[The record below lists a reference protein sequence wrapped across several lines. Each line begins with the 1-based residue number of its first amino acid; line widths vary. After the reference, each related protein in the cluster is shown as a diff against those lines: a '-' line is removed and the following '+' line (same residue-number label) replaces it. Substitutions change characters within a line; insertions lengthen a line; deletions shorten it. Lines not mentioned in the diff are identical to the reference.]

1 MHNLRRSPYL
11 SVMTMPTTDVPDLF
25 DQTALHRNLSRA
37 AANGNLPGFLDT
49 AATTELI
56 DRFESIS
63 RKFTKIAIVS
73 HDASPIVSAIEP
85 QLSSNAT
92 ITEIPMLTA
101 DGVFLN
107 NPNLPQQA
115 FDCIFVC
122 PGLEWVNDLPG
133 SLSRL
138 HHALKPDGV
147 MLAAMLGGESLHELR
162 SSWLQAET
170 MLIAGA
176 SPRVAPF
183 CDIRDAGGLLQR
195 AGFALPVVDT
205 DRLTVRYGNAL
216 QLVRDLKAHGLS
228 NIMTERH
235 RSLVTPNLMATACA
249 HYDRNFA
256 DPDNRVR
263 ATFQLIYLTGW
274 SPHESQPK
282 PLRPGSAKSRLADA
296 LKVHEKKL
304 PRD

>member
-1 MHNLRRSPYL
+1 
-11 SVMTMPTTDVPDLF
+11 MTMLTPENPDLF

-37 AANGNLPGFLDT
+37 AASGNLPGFLDT
-49 AATTELI
+49 AAATGLI
-56 DRFESIS
+56 DRFENIS
-63 RKFTKIAIVS
+63 RKFCEVAIVS
-73 HDASPIVSAIEP
+73 HDASPIVSAIRP
-85 QLSSNAT
+85 LLSNHAAM
-92 ITEIPMLTA
+92 TEIPILAA
-101 DGVFLN
+101 DGMFLN

-133 SLSRL
+133 SLTRL

-147 MLAAMLGGESLHELR
+147 LLAAMLGGESLHELR
-162 SSWLQAET
+162 SSWLWAET
-170 MLIAGA
+170 TLIAGA

-205 DRLTVRYGNAL
+205 DRLTVRYSNAL
-216 QLVRDLKAHGLS
+216 QLVRDLKEHGLS
-228 NIMTERH
+228 NAMTQRH

-274 SPHESQPK
+274 SPHESQPR

-304 PRD
+304 PGEE

>member
-1 MHNLRRSPYL
+1 
-11 SVMTMPTTDVPDLF
+11 MTMSTTDIPDLF
-25 DQTALHRNLSRA
+25 DQMALHRNLSRA
-37 AANGNLPGFLDT
+37 AANGNLPSFLDN

-63 RKFTKIAIVS
+63 RRFSEIAIVS
-73 HDASPIVSAIEP
+73 HDASHIVGAIKP
-85 QLSSNAT
+85 RLSSNCT
-92 ITEIPMLTA
+92 ITEISMLA
-101 DGVFLN
+101 EDGIFLN
-107 NPNLPQQA
+107 NPNLPPQA

-122 PGLEWVNDLPG
+122 PGLEWANDLPG
-133 SLSRL
+133 SLTRL
-138 HHALKPDGV
+138 HRALKPDGV

-183 CDIRDAGGLLQR
+183 CDVRDAGGLLQR

-205 DRLTVRYGNAL
+205 DRLTVRYSNAL
-216 QLVRDLKAHGLS
+216 ELVRDLKAHGLS

-249 HYDRNFA
+249 HYGQKFA

-282 PLRPGSAKSRLADA
+282 PLRPGSAKTRLADA